1 MVAERFGAEV
11 TDSSSKALALLG
23 LFVAGL
29 EAVIAEYGCESA
41 GVSSYPREALGSS
54 VTVHCFGGESLIDE
68 LFDFEE
74 AVEAGLLE
82 EVRVSREPPPI
93 PLRTLY
99 TRVPREVG
107 RYASSVLASYVTR
120 TAFEGIEY
128 MVVVLR
134 NGRAALLE
142 GEVEKVRIPYVRHVA
157 DAHTHP
163 RWCFPSA
170 PDIESLMNLLLDS
183 GLGSAIVSPECTLVM
198 ARDGPFTEDDY
209 LALAELR
216 NSVRGRDYDPLKK
229 ALATGRVGENVVIRY
244 V

>member
-1 MVAERFGAEV
+1 MERFSAEI
-11 TDSSSKALALLG
+11 TSSSSKALALLG
-23 LFVAGL
+23 LFIAGL
-29 EAVIAEYGCESA
+29 EAVIAEYGCARA
-41 GVSSYPREALGSS
+41 GVSAYPRDALGT
-54 VTVHCFGGESLIDE
+54 TVRIHCVGGEGPIDQ

-74 AVEAGLLE
+74 AIKSGLIEGVE
-82 EVRVSREPPPI
+82 VSSEPPPVSLHSLYSTVPKEI
-93 PLRTLY
+93 GKYAASALSSYALRTAL
-99 TRVPREVG
+99 
-107 RYASSVLASYVTR
+107 
-120 TAFEGIEY
+120 EGVEY

-142 GEVEKVRIPYVRHVA
+142 GEVEKVRIPYLRHVA

-198 ARDGPFTEDDY
+198 AREGPFTEEDY

-216 NSVRGRDYDPLKK
+216 NSVRGGDYDPLKE
-229 ALATGRVGENVVIRY
+229 AVSVGRVGENVTIRY
-244 V
+244 A

>member
-1 MVAERFGAEV
+1 MERFGAEV

-29 EAVIAEYGCESA
+29 EAVIAEYGCSLA
-41 GVSSYPREALGSS
+41 GVSAYPRDALGA
-54 VTVHCFGGESLIDE
+54 VVRVHCVGGEGTIGQ

-74 AVEAGLLE
+74 AVEAGLIE
-82 EVRVSREPPPI
+82 GVEASTEPPPVS
-93 PLRTLY
+93 LQALY
-99 TRVPREVG
+99 SRVPREVG
-107 RYASSVLASYVTR
+107 RYAAFTLSSYAAR

-128 MVVVLR
+128 MVIVLR

-142 GEVEKVRIPYVRHVA
+142 GEVERVRIPYVRHVA

-170 PDIESLMNLLLDS
+170 PDVESLMNLLLDS

-216 NSVRGRDYDPLKK
+216 NSIRGRDYEPLKE
-229 ALATGRVGENVVIRY
+229 AVSVGRVGKNVVMRY

>member
-1 MVAERFGAEV
+1 MVGERFGAEV
-11 TDSSSKALALLG
+11 TDSSSRALALLG
-23 LFVAGL
+23 LFIAGL
-29 EAVIAEYGCESA
+29 EALIAEYGCVVA
-41 GVSSYPREALGSS
+41 GVSAYPSEALGSV
-54 VTVHCFGGESLIDE
+54 VTVHCMGSESRVDQ

-74 AVEAGLLE
+74 AVDAGLIE
-82 EVRVSREPPPI
+82 SVETSREPPPVS
-93 PLRTLY
+93 LEALY
-99 TRVPREVG
+99 ARVPREVG
-107 RYASSVLASYVTR
+107 RYASSTLSSYAAR
-120 TAFEGIEY
+120 TAFEGVEY

-142 GEVEKVRIPYVRHVA
+142 GEVERVRIPYLRHVA

-170 PDIESLMNLLLDS
+170 PDIESLTNLLLDS
-183 GLGSAIVSPECTLVM
+183 GLGSAIVSPECTLVI

-216 NSVRGRDYDPLKK
+216 NRVRGGEYGALKE
-229 ALATGRVGENVVIRY
+229 AISVGRVGENVVVKY

>member
-1 MVAERFGAEV
+1 MERFGMEI
-11 TDSSSKALALLG
+11 TDSSSKALTLLG

-29 EAVIAEYGCESA
+29 EAVIAEYGCSLA
-41 GVSSYPREALGSS
+41 GVSAYPREALGSI
-54 VTVHCFGGESLIDE
+54 VKVHCVGGEGPLDH

-74 AVEAGLLE
+74 AVEAGLIEGLE
-82 EVRVSREPPPI
+82 TSREPPPVS
-93 PLRTLY
+93 LQSLY
-99 TRVPREVG
+99 SRIPREVG
-107 RYASSVLASYVTR
+107 GYAASTLSSYAAR
-120 TAFEGIEY
+120 TALEGVEY
-128 MVVVLR
+128 MIVVLR

-142 GEVEKVRIPYVRHVA
+142 GEVEKVRIPYLRHVA

-183 GLGSAIVSPECTLVM
+183 GLGSGIVSPECTLVM

-209 LALAELR
+209 IALAELR
-216 NSVRGRDYDPLKK
+216 NRIRGGDYDALKEVISV
-229 ALATGRVGENVVIRY
+229 GRVGKNVVMRY

>member
-1 MVAERFGAEV
+1 MSMERFGAEV

-29 EAVIAEYGCESA
+29 EAIIAEYGCSSA
-41 GVSSYPREALGSS
+41 GVSSYPREALGS
-54 VTVHCFGGESLIDE
+54 VVKVHCVGGESPIDQ

-74 AVEAGLLE
+74 AVEAGLIE
-82 EVRVSREPPPI
+82 GVEVSTEPPPI
-93 PLRTLY
+93 SLQSLY
-99 TRVPREVG
+99 SRVPKDVG
-107 RYASSVLASYVTR
+107 RYASTTLSSYAAR

-142 GEVEKVRIPYVRHVA
+142 GEVEKVRIPYIRHVA

-198 ARDGPFTEDDY
+198 ARDGPFTEEDY

-216 NSVRGRDYDPLKK
+216 NSIRGRDYEPLKE
-229 ALATGRVGENVVIRY
+229 AISLGRISRSVVIRY

>member
-1 MVAERFGAEV
+1 MERFGAEV
-11 TDSSSKALALLG
+11 TDSSSRALALLG
-23 LFVAGL
+23 LFVSGL
-29 EAVIAEYGCESA
+29 EAVIAEYGCSLA
-41 GVSSYPREALGSS
+41 GVSAYPREALGS
-54 VTVHCFGGESLIDE
+54 VVRVHCVGSEGSMDQ

-74 AVEAGLLE
+74 AVEVGLIE
-82 EVRVSREPPPI
+82 DAVPSRDPPPI
-93 PLRTLY
+93 SLQSLY
-99 TRVPREVG
+99 SRIPNEVG
-107 RYASSVLASYVTR
+107 RYAASVLSSYTSR
-120 TAFEGIEY
+120 TAFEGVEY

-163 RWCFPSA
+163 RWCFPSGA
-170 PDIESLMNLLLDS
+170 DIESLKNLLLDS

-209 LALAELR
+209 IALAELR
-216 NSVRGRDYDPLKK
+216 NSIRGRDYESLKE
-229 ALATGRVGENVVIRY
+229 AISLRRIGRSVVMRY

>member
-1 MVAERFGAEV
+1 MERFGAEI

-29 EAVIAEYGCESA
+29 EAVIAEYGCSSA
-41 GVSSYPREALGSS
+41 GVSAYPREALGS
-54 VTVHCFGGESLIDE
+54 VVRVHCVGGEGPMDQ

-74 AVEAGLLE
+74 AVEAGLIE
-82 EVRVSREPPPI
+82 DAVPSREPPPVT
-93 PLRTLY
+93 LRALY
-99 TRVPREVG
+99 ARIPREVG
-107 RYASSVLASYVTR
+107 RYASSALSSYASR

-170 PDIESLMNLLLDS
+170 PDIESLTNLLLDS

-198 ARDGPFTEDDY
+198 ARDGPFTENDY

-216 NSVRGRDYDPLKK
+216 NSIRGRDYEPLKE
-229 ALATGRVGENVVIRY
+229 ALSRGRAGENVVMTY

>member
-1 MVAERFGAEV
+1 MERFGAEI
-11 TDSSSKALALLG
+11 TDSSSRALALLG

-29 EAVIAEYGCESA
+29 EAVIAEYGCSSA
-41 GVSSYPREALGSS
+41 GVSAYPREALGS
-54 VTVHCFGGESLIDE
+54 VVRVHCVGGEGPMDQ

-74 AVEAGLLE
+74 AVEAGLIE
-82 EVRVSREPPPI
+82 DAVPSREPPPVT
-93 PLRTLY
+93 LRALY
-99 TRVPREVG
+99 ARIPREVG
-107 RYASSVLASYVTR
+107 RYASSALSSYASR

-170 PDIESLMNLLLDS
+170 PDIESLTNLLLDS

-216 NSVRGRDYDPLKK
+216 NSIRGRDYEPLKE
-229 ALATGRVGENVVIRY
+229 ALSRGRAGENVVMTY